1 MSSPFS
7 YPNVTNMSGSQHN
20 MGRYIRKTNDE
31 SKVNCII
38 DANNEIQLTRDMA
51 PNEELLLFSGITN
64 EIDNDTLKQTTDSG
78 HTLEL
83 NNNATTYND
92 ANKNENQGE
101 GKVDHSDSKTL
112 AKKKNK
118 RGKKK
123 KNRK

>member
-101 GKVDHSDSKTL
+101 GKVDQSDSKNL